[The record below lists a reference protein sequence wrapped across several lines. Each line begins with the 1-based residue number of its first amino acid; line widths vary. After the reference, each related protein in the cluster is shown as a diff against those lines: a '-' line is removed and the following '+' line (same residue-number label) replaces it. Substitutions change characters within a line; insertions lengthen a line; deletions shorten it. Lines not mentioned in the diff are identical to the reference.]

1 MNINVG
7 IGELNVNR
15 APVVLETRGLGSCV
29 GVTLY
34 DTKNRIGA
42 LAHMMLPNFTSSS
55 HKGVSELM
63 KFRYVDYA
71 LPYML
76 KKMIFMGSSQ
86 KDIVAKIVGG
96 ASMFRRKSSTLNI
109 GEKNV
114 KAVKKF
120 LMDNDIKLEAEE
132 IGGEMGR
139 TVFFDLNSGIILMR
153 IYGNERKEIEI

>member
-15 APVVLETRGLGSCV
+15 APVILETRGLGSCV

-42 LAHMMLPNFTSSS
+42 LAHMMLPHFPNPVDNEINES
-55 HKGVSELM
+55 M

-76 KKMIFMGSSQ
+76 KKMIFMGSNQ
-86 KDIVAKIVGG
+86 EDIVAKVVGG
-96 ASMFRRKSSTLNI
+96 ASMFKRKSNTLNI

-114 KAVKKF
+114 NAVKNF
-120 LMDNDIKLEAEE
+120 LRDNSIKLEAEE

-139 TVFFDLNSGIILMR
+139 TVFFDLNSGVILMKV
-153 IYGNERKEIEI
+153 YGNERKEIEI

>member
-7 IGELNVNR
+7 IGELSVNR

-42 LAHMMLPNFTSSS
+42 LAHMMLPSLSCSNN
-55 HKGVSELM
+55 KEISEPM

-76 KKMIFMGSSQ
+76 KKMIFMGSNRD
-86 KDIVAKIVGG
+86 DIVAKIVGG

-114 KAVKKF
+114 KAVKKI
-120 LMDNDIKLEAEE
+120 LRDNDIKLRAEE
-132 IGGEMGR
+132 IGGDMGR
-139 TVFFDLNSGIILMR
+139 TVFFDLNSGVILMR